1 MKTRFRVTLSLAT
14 LLATLAATGCSS
26 SRVTVDGIEP
36 VPFVPANHSGVDRLP
51 AELRRVVVLPAS
63 GGTDALDAVLVAALQ
78 RRNRFEVV
86 ALSRVECMRRF
97 RREDFSSA
105 AALPPGFLEMIG
117 REWAA
122 DAVMFIDITT
132 ERSIRPLAL
141 GLRAKLASIE
151 DVRLLWTFD
160 NVFSLAEP
168 AVAAAARRHYLAGEG
183 ASEIADR
190 SAAVFQSPRRFAAY
204 AADSTFATLPPR

>member
-1 MKTRFRVTLSLAT
+1 MKLRSRSILSLCA
-14 LLATLAATGCSS
+14 LLAALAAAGCST
-26 SRVTVDGIEP
+26 SRITVDGIEAQPFIP
-36 VPFVPANHSGVDRLP
+36 VNHMGVERLP
-51 AELRRVVVLPAS
+51 EDLRRVVVLPAS

-86 ALSRVECMRRF
+86 AISRVECMRRF
-97 RREDFSSA
+97 RREDFSSVS
-105 AALPPGFLEMIG
+105 ALPPGFLQSIA

-122 DAVMFIDITT
+122 DAVMFIDVTT
-132 ERSIRPLAL
+132 ERTVRPLAL
-141 GLRAKLASIE
+141 GLRAKLASVE
-151 DVRLLWTFD
+151 DMRLLWTFD

-168 AVAAAARRHYLAGEG
+168 AVAAAARRHYLAGERAG
-183 ASEIADR
+183 ELADR